1 MQMTKTQR
9 NFSTAAIVIAVT
21 LAAFVPTS
29 AQTAQTAP
37 KQASSTAK
45 PKPTPPPAPKPN
57 YVIGVNDLLTVIV
70 WRAPELSGDVRVRP
84 DGKIT
89 LSAGNDIQASG
100 LTTEE
105 LKASVIAEVK
115 KCCYADPDVIIQS
128 KEILSRIVYIQG
140 EGIAKPGA
148 YPLTGPMS
156 IVQAVTIAGG
166 FTEFA
171 HKKEMMLLSGSLL
184 NKDGSQVSWKINY
197 DDIEHGRNLAK
208 YNIQLSPG
216 DTLIVK

>member
-1 MQMTKTQR
+1 MTKTR
-9 NFSTAAIVIAVT
+9 HTISTAAIMLAAM
-21 LAAFVPTS
+21 LAAFAPTS
-29 AQTAQTAP
+29 AQTVP
-37 KQASSTAK
+37 KQGAQSTPK
-45 PKPTPPPAPKPN
+45 PKPTPPPAPAANYTIGPN
-57 YVIGVNDLLTVIV
+57 DVLTVIV

-89 LSAGNDIQASG
+89 LAAGNDIQAAG
-100 LTTEE
+100 LTTEQ

-115 KCCYADPDVIIQS
+115 KCCYADPDVIIQA

-148 YPLTGPMS
+148 YPLSGPMS

-171 HKKEMMLLSGSLL
+171 HKKEMILISGSLK
-184 NKDGSQVSWKINY
+184 NKDGSQFSWKINY
-197 DDIEHGRNLAK
+197 ELIEKGKGSDLSK
-208 YNIQLSPG
+208 YNVQLSPG